1 MTAVLG
7 RADVLEILAGLHSRP
22 VEDIPE
28 RIDSM
33 ELAWLVHQ
41 VEQRYDLR
49 IELSD
54 GQLGRMARSWP
65 WFPFSRCRTHCS
77 TPGWRCCAGGCADIL
92 CRAPMAGTSTTSSWR
107 LVSARA
113 AR

>member
-1 MTAVLG
+1 MNSAPPPRNEAAGSASTEERGDGVTGLD
-7 RADVLEILAGLHSRP
+7 RAGVLEILSGFHSRP
-22 VEDIPE
+22 VEEIPE

-54 GQLGRMARSWP
+54 GQLGRM
-65 WFPFSRCRTHCS
+65 
-77 TPGWRCCAGGCADIL
+77 
-92 CRAPMAGTSTTSSWR
+92 GT
-107 LVSARA
+107 VSGAVDVLREVIETV
-113 AR
+113 RNG